1 MDDETVFTYDSDTE
15 VHQSC
20 AATLNDEF
28 WVIGGS
34 NKKRQVIM
42 VHLKSF
48 PKVFAHI
55 VLDKQNSKL
64 QIEQGWRIGL

>member
-1 MDDETVFTYDSDTE
+1 MDDETVFTYDTDTE

-42 VHLKSF
+42 THFKKLFSN
-48 PKVFAHI
+48 I
-55 VLDKQNSKL
+55 LLDKQNSKL
-64 QIEQGWRIGL
+64 QIEQSWRIGL

>member
-1 MDDETVFTYDSDTE
+1 MDGETVFTYDTDTE

-34 NKKRQVIM
+34 NKKRQVIIIN
-42 VHLKSF
+42 F
-48 PKVFAHI
+48 QKVFANI